1 MCIFNDILTSADTV
15 EPNNGTIT
23 EQLGGRDVEKL
34 SLLTVR
40 STLTISL
47 YKNVFFVCL
56 TTLLVTSVMTTDF
69 TTRTLATW
77 RGNHLCPL
85 LLYFATSEF
94 VSSER
99 SHPIEQK

>member
-47 YKNVFFVCL
+47 YKNVFVVYL
-56 TTLLVTSVMTTDF
+56 ITLLVPQLRQRISQ
-69 TTRTLATW
+69 LE
-77 RGNHLCPL
+77 P
-85 LLYFATSEF
+85 
-94 VSSER
+94 
-99 SHPIEQK
+99 